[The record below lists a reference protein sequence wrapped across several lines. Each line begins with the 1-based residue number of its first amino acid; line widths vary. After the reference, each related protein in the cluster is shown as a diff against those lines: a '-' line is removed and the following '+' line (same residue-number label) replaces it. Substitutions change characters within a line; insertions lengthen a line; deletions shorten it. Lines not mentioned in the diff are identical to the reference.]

1 MLFDPAEQD
10 TVIIPIGVVP
20 PLNVVAIVTV
30 LGSISCLV
38 VGLRVWTRTVILK
51 SFGWDDIF
59 MVIAL
64 VSCQE

>member
-10 TVIIPIGVVP
+10 TVIIPIGVAP
-20 PLNVVAIVTV
+20 PVNVVAIVTI
-30 LGSISCLV
+30 LGSLSCLV

-51 SFGWDDIF
+51 SFGWDDIL

-64 VSCQE
+64 VSYQR